1 LQNHKQ
7 NELEQKARSSARD
20 QKRSDH
26 KEYYRQGMWLNSGWG
41 VAAMHGTQPT
51 KYYNQCIAHINT
63 HIGVLCL
70 YVYYYIHGTRATAQT
85 SYLVSQQARHQTKCM
100 LIASNPTHDPSR
112 KILKTHLLIMHCIV
126 QNAWGKL
133 SLHAHHISTHHT
145 YFPKKKPPLT
155 IAS

>member
-51 KYYNQCIAHINT
+51 KYYNQCIA
-63 HIGVLCL
+63 
-70 YVYYYIHGTRATAQT
+70 
-85 SYLVSQQARHQTKCM
+85 
-100 LIASNPTHDPSR
+100 D
-112 KILKTHLLIMHCIV
+112 
-126 QNAWGKL
+126 
-133 SLHAHHISTHHT
+133 STHKHAYRST
-145 YFPKKKPPLT
+145 MSICLLLHPRDQ
-155 IAS
+155 SNSSN